1 MIYLKFTLA
10 PFTPLIKSKESFVS
24 WVITNPSVLGAIAE
38 NTAAITISKIAV
50 KNPNLYGL
58 TKGVIFL
65 TLC

>member
-50 KNPNLYGL
+50 KN
-58 TKGVIFL
+58 
-65 TLC
+65 